1 MTAQK
6 QRDLRQWF
14 EAEDQDRFCA
24 LDRKREHSML
34 SIPSILPWE
43 GRAVNTQLEV
53 PYDSTVADGVNAL
66 SSRIA
71 SVVFPLNGQ
80 SVFEIDNSDPF
91 NPAGQDDSDMDEA
104 MERFARYTMK
114 TLAPT
119 NLRAQINL
127 VYNHLIVT
135 GDVLIH
141 QLDNFNFRLFRADQY
156 VVRRMHEGDW
166 VDVIIKE
173 QVNPEWHP
181 DLAKLPKDG
190 GLKQGPNPVGEEQ
203 WECLYTHVHK
213 DPDTGVQTVTQEFRG
228 NAVGKPKTREVPN
241 YFPAR
246 WKGLIG
252 ESQGISFIEDNFG
265 DVRTID
271 AMAKALLDGT
281 LLNAE
286 YRWGV
291 NPAGITEL
299 QDMLDS
305 RNGDFVPTAP
315 GDVFPL
321 QFQNAAQVQAT
332 SAAVAQLQE
341 RLRRKFLQFQAR
353 NAERVTSVEIQRT
366 AQDLE
371 ASLGGVLSMSSN
383 EVQDPIIRSTL
394 FLMGEKNMIPKAI
407 ASEIKKADGLVK
419 LRIRAGLEILNRE
432 AEREKLDGA
441 IERVRNLPPQAHEAI
456 IWTAVVKDWWASMGL
471 ETAGRVK
478 SAEQLAQE
486 RAEAQ
491 QAALA
496 QQAAQAGVQAGV
508 QQQQQAPAPE

>member
-1 MTAQK
+1 MSAIEGRT
-6 QRDLRQWF
+6 LRQWF
-14 EAEDQDRFCA
+14 EQIDQDRTMA

-34 SIPSILPWE
+34 SIPSLLPWE

-53 PYDSTVADGVNAL
+53 PYDSTVADGANAL

-91 NPAGQDDSDMDEA
+91 NPAGQDDSDMEEA
-104 MERFARYTMK
+104 MERFARYTMR
-114 TLAPT
+114 TLQPT
-119 NLRAQINL
+119 NLRSQVNL
-127 VYNHLIVT
+127 VYNHLIVI

-141 QLDNFNFRLFRADQY
+141 QMDDFNFRLFRADQY

-166 VDVIIKE
+166 VDVIIRE
-173 QVNPEWHP
+173 EVNPEWHP
-181 DLAKLPKDG
+181 DLAAMPKSG
-190 GLKQGPNPVGEEQ
+190 GLSQQTPQNEEK
-203 WECLYTHVHK
+203 WECLYTYVHK
-213 DPDTGVQTVTQEFRG
+213 DPETGVQTVRQEFRDK
-228 NAVGKPKTREVPN
+228 AVGKPKTREVPN

-246 WKGLIG
+246 WKSLIG

-332 SAAVAQLQE
+332 AAAVAALQE

-371 ASLGGVLSMSSN
+371 ASLGGVLSMSAT

-394 FLMGEKNMIPKAI
+394 YLMGQKKMIPEAI

-441 IERVRNLPPQAHEAI
+441 IERIRNLPEEAHKAFIWPAI
-456 IWTAVVKDWWASMGL
+456 AKDWWASMGL
-471 ETAGRVK
+471 ETTGRVK
-478 SAEQLAQE
+478 SVEQLEQE
-486 RAEAQ
+486 RAQDQQ
-491 QAALA
+491 QAMAA
-496 QQAAQAGVQAGV
+496 QAAQQGVQAGI
-508 QQQQQAPAPE
+508 QAGAQAPAPE

>member
-1 MTAQK
+1 MTAIAG
-6 QRDLRQWF
+6 RHLRQWWD
-14 EAEDQDRFCA
+14 ELDKDRFCS

-34 SIPSILPWE
+34 SNPSLLPWS

-80 SVFEIDNSDPF
+80 SVFEIDNSAPF

-119 NLRAQINL
+119 NLRSQVNL
-127 VYNHLIVT
+127 VYNHLIVV

-141 QLDNFNFRLFRADQY
+141 QADDFNFRLFRADQY
-156 VVRRMHEGDW
+156 VVRRLHEGDW
-166 VDVIIKE
+166 VDIIIKE

-181 DLAKLPKDG
+181 DLASVPKKG
-190 GLKQGPNPVGEEQ
+190 GLSQGRPEGEEK
-203 WECLYTHVHK
+203 WECLYTYIHK
-213 DPDTGVQTVTQEFRG
+213 DPDTGVQTKRQEFRD
-228 NAVGKPKTREVPN
+228 APVGKEETREVAS

-246 WKGLIG
+246 WKSLIG
-252 ESQGISFIEDNFG
+252 ESVGISMIEDNFG

-286 YRWGV
+286 HRWGV

-332 SAAVAQLQE
+332 GAAVAALQAK
-341 RLRRKFLQFQAR
+341 LRRKFLQFEAR

-366 AQDLE
+366 AQELE
-371 ASLGGVLSMSSN
+371 SSLGGVLSMSSN
-383 EVQDPIIRSTL
+383 EVQEPIIRSTL
-394 FLMGEKNMIPKAI
+394 FLMGQKKMIPPQI
-407 ASEIKKADGLVK
+407 AAEIKKANGLVK

-441 IERVRNLPPQAHEAI
+441 IERIRNLPPQAHEAF
-456 IWTAVVKDWWASMGL
+456 IWPAIAKDWWASMGL
-471 ETAGRVK
+471 ETTGRVK
-478 SAEQLAQE
+478 SVEQLAEE
-486 RAEAQ
+486 RKQDQ
-491 QAALA
+491 QAAIA
-496 QQAAQAGVQAGV
+496 AQAAQQGVQAGV
-508 QQQQQAPAPE
+508 QGAAAPAPE